1 MSQGHI
7 DLLHY

>member
-7 DLLHY
+7 IQL